1 MAYTIT
7 KSDGT
12 TLTTINDGGLDTVA
26 SSLQLPGPNFVG
38 YGQKLNE
45 NLVYLLENFASN
57 TAPSGTNLQG
67 QLWFNKS
74 NQTLNVF
81 TNQGYLPV
89 NGIIISGIMPTNVNA
104 GNTWF
109 DTSTNQFFLFDGTTW
124 NLIGPQYTKG
134 QGISGAIPT
143 VLSDAVLVGTTHNV
157 LQLQYGSTIFA
168 IISGDPAFQ
177 PTPSVTGFPTINTG
191 ITLNNTISNPVI
203 NTSVLGNLTGN
214 VTGNLIGTT
223 VVANTLAGNL
233 TGNVVGNLV
242 GNVVATTASA
252 TTFTG
257 ALVGN
262 ITSTS
267 ASISKL
273 LSSNAQITGG
283 SVTGLDALQ
292 TNLFTTGAITGTT
305 ALFTGAVTSVNSVLN
320 GAPTAT
326 TATPGTNTS
335 QIATTAFVQSAIT
348 AATTPLGTMST
359 QNAGNV
365 LISGGS
371 AQNLTTVSA
380 TTGSITNLTATNQ
393 SVTTFSTTNLLTG
406 NALITGGNINGVINF
421 SATNLTATK
430 SIVGTEVV
438 TNFSTGNALIT
449 GGNITG
455 ATSISA
461 TSGAFTNIVT
471 GAITVTGGNI
481 SGTAV
486 SNTTLSNVTVVNST
500 ATTKTYSDNSTAIA
514 TTAFVQNSVPAGVI
528 WMWNNITNPIP
539 TGFQL
544 CDGSNGTPDLRDR
557 FVVGAGGLL
566 SSGATGGT
574 ALTILT
580 TGNLPSH
587 AHAVSLT
594 GTSATGG
601 GHSHTA
607 VSTSTVSDPT
617 HAHIFPGDDQ
627 LAFAAGYAGW
637 AGASAGGFPYDA
649 VSQHAGGGQLWYTT
663 EAATGITVSTAT
675 TISSV
680 GDHTHG
686 VTLTGNTNPTGSGSA
701 FENRPPY
708 YALCFIQKMF

>member
-12 TLTTINDGGLDTVA
+12 TLTTINDGGLDTVS

-89 NGIIISGIMPTNVNA
+89 NGIIISGTQPSNVNA

-109 DTSTNQFFLFDGTTW
+109 NTSTNQFSLYDGTNW
-124 NLIGPQYTKG
+124 NLIGPVYTKA
-134 QGISGAIPT
+134 QGVSGAIPT
-143 VLSDAVLVGTTHNV
+143 VVADAVLVGTTHNI
-157 LQLQYGSTIFA
+157 LQLQYGNTVFATISA
-168 IISGDPAFQ
+168 DPAFM
-177 PTPSVTGFPTINTG
+177 PTPAIPGFTTINSG
-191 ITLNNTISNPVI
+191 ITINNTITNPVI
-203 NTSVLGNLTGN
+203 NTNVLGNLTGN

-223 VVANTLAGNL
+223 VVASTLAGNL
-233 TGNVVGNLV
+233 TGNVVGNV
-242 GNVVATTASA
+242 TGNVVGTTVTATTL
-252 TTFTG
+252 TG
-257 ALVGN
+257 THFGN
-262 ITSTS
+262 VYST
-267 ASISKL
+267 IGIINNL
-273 LSSNAQITGG
+273 TSSNILVTGG
-283 SVTGLDALQ
+283 SISGLASLNTGTL
-292 TNLFTTGAITGTT
+292 TTGAITGTT
-305 ALFTGAVTSVNSVLN
+305 AIFTGAVTSYNSVLN

-326 TATPGTNTS
+326 TAAPGTNTS
-335 QIATTAFVQSAIT
+335 QVASTAFVQTAIT
-348 AATTPLGTMST
+348 LATSSLGTMST
-359 QNAGNV
+359 QNANAV
-365 LISGGS
+365 VISGGS
-371 AQNLTTVSA
+371 AQNLTTLSA
-380 TTGSITNLTATNQ
+380 STGAVTNLTSNVQTVNY
-393 SVTTFSTTNLLTG
+393 SNVVNLSTA
-406 NALITGGNINGVINF
+406 NALITGGNISSIVNLG
-421 SATNLTATK
+421 ATNLTVTK
-430 SIVGTEVV
+430 STVGTEVV
-438 TNFSTGNALIT
+438 ANFSTSNAQIT

-461 TSGAFTNIVT
+461 TSGTFTNITT
-471 GAITVTGGNI
+471 GVITVTGGNI

-486 SNTTLSNVTVVNST
+486 SNTTLSNVNVVGST

-514 TTAFVQNSVPAGVI
+514 TTAFVQSSVPAGVI
-528 WMWNNITNPIP
+528 WMWNSSVNPIP

-544 CDGSNGTPDLRDR
+544 CDGTNNTPDLRDR
-557 FVVGAGGLL
+557 FIVGAGGLL
-566 SSGATGGT
+566 ANGATGGVGLST
-574 ALTILT
+574 LTIN
-580 TGNLPSH
+580 NLPSH
-587 AHAVSLT
+587 THAVSLT

-607 VSTSTVSDPT
+607 VSSSSVSDPT

-627 LAFAAGYAGW
+627 LIFAAGYAGW

-649 VSQHAGGGQLWYTT
+649 VSQHAGGAQMWYTT
-663 EAATGITVSTAT
+663 EASTGITVATAT

-686 VTLTGNTNPTGSGSA
+686 VTLAGTTSPTGSGAS
-701 FENRPPY
+701 FENRPPF